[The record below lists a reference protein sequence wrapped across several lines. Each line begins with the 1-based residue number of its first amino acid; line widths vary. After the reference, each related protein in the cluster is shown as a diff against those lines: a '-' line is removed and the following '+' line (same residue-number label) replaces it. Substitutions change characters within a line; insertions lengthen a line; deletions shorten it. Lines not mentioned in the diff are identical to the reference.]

1 MTYTQQKLM
10 YAYLM
15 LEQAKHNSNDYPV
28 FIANLD
34 AFVTDAR
41 SVTLIMQKEFDSIN
55 GFKEWYSV
63 KQQKMKD
70 NSDFDIFNKL
80 RVDTMHVRPFDAV
93 SKITTSFPGGMT
105 IPGGKSVTVHRCM
118 QQKNANA
125 SAISSACNFDSL
137 PTFCSTPGSHS
148 HRRDRN

>member
-70 NSDFDIFNKL
+70 NSDYLLMK
-80 RVDTMHVRPFDAV
+80 
-93 SKITTSFPGGMT
+93 
-105 IPGGKSVTVHRCM
+105 
-118 QQKNANA
+118 
-125 SAISSACNFDSL
+125 
-137 PTFCSTPGSHS
+137 
-148 HRRDRN
+148 